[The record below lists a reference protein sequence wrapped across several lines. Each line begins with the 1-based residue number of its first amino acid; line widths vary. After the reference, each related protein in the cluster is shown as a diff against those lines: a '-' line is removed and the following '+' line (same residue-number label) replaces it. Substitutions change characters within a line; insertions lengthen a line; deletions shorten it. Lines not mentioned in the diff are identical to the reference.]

1 MQPVRQSQSWSNR
14 QWWSAHQDAWK
25 WDNDDDWWQQGGH
38 GHGELVEATK
48 DKDVDMPETEPQ
60 TPLQTDEEVN
70 EATRVDLEKR
80 TFWESEEASRLAN
93 GLPLP
98 FEVHQLKT
106 HAWQGGTCDTDVKKV
121 LACFGFAKGAGSAS
135 KRLLQELQKE
145 NGFYTPGER
154 VSISSPA
161 FTLCKQLMAAGF
173 KQWNWNMV
181 FARQTDRAEPIKCY
195 CFPATSLMIQGCR
208 CNKVY
213 LLSKDLFYGR
223 TFCEKCSLCMRCGKY
238 LACNPPPFT
247 QTSKLGISE
256 VQWII
261 SSFLHHKNQALHHKN
276 QAHSATEVECPLCL
290 FGLIPLGLEKDI
302 ASLSVATGFI
312 LPVPF
317 GIYIVRMGHN

>member
-1 MQPVRQSQSWSNR
+1 MYSHLWFCLLINVWNMLMQPVRQSQSWSNN

-25 WDNDDDWWQQGGH
+25 WDGDWWQH
-38 GHGELVEATK
+38 GSQHNYSHGALK
-48 DKDVDMPETEPQ
+48 DALKDVDMPETDTEGVPP
-60 TPLQTDEEVN
+60 TPLQTADEDEVN
-70 EATRVDLEKR
+70 EVCKVDLEKR
-80 TFWESEEASRLAN
+80 TFWEAEEASRLAN
-93 GLPLP
+93 GPPLP

-106 HAWQGGTCDTDVKKV
+106 HAWQGQTSDADVRKV
-121 LACFGFAKGAGSAS
+121 LGCFGLLKGAGSAS

-145 NGFYTPGER
+145 NAFYTPGER

-161 FTLCKQLMAAGF
+161 FTLCKGLMLTGF
-173 KQWNWNMV
+173 KQWNHNLV
-181 FARQTDRAEPIKCY
+181 FARKNINAEPIKCY

-247 QTSKLGISE
+247 QASKLGKPE

-261 SSFLHHKNQALHHKN
+261 SAFLHHKNQA
-276 QAHSATEVECPLCL
+276 PLFL
-290 FGLIPLGLEKDI
+290 FWIGTLGLG
-302 ASLSVATGFI
+302 L
-312 LPVPF
+312 
-317 GIYIVRMGHN
+317 